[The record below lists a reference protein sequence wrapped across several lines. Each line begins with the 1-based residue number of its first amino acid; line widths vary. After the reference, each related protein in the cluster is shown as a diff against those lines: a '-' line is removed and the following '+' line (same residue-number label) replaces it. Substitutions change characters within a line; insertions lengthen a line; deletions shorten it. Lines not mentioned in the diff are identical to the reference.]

1 MKLKKIIVTLILAVM
16 LLAQFSFIQ
25 FTNFVYAAEEQTNT
39 QLTGNF
45 HYDQLSDT
53 AKKIYAGIVAM
64 RNNGILKT
72 GTENYDLVANGHF
85 TSDEIKSYEDG
96 TINLKKEFQAAR
108 YAFYADF
115 PEVFY
120 VSFNKLA
127 IRTTKDA
134 DGNYHAYVGAGSN
147 TNYRV
152 DGFED
157 QAAVE
162 TAITEFENKVNE
174 IVAEVN
180 NLQIEEG
187 KNAEA
192 EKIKY
197 VHNKITHM
205 AGYRL
210 ETDCTPGYEDFLGT
224 PYGILVKGQGVCE
237 GYARAFKT
245 ILDKLNMTCILVQG
259 LHQSEGALPVAHM
272 WNYVALTDTT
282 ARTADKKWY
291 AVDTTM
297 DDPYTRKVKVPGEDY
312 TDREPGWDIV
322 QGFENTRYL
331 LVGKMMMA
339 KEHTAVEKVE
349 AAGDYVFEYPEL
361 EEEEMGISS
370 VTEVNGLV
378 VKYKQEGNETDEY
391 KAGDYFISYNNM
403 GYRKAI
409 EQGYYILAKYHEYR
423 PGDEV
428 WLEGKWGYFL
438 DDVYAGGFQDRGDYI
453 YLTVPNGEY
462 MEFAVT
468 NLAPGDYANDPTYL
482 SFQGTED
489 DIIAQTGKLYNPSG
503 TYRAKPY
510 IKTQDPVPTADLSV
524 GRTYHVTIVYDDDLI
539 PVEGE
544 EVGYKFESSGPTGAE
559 SAKVENFSF
568 DGKRT
573 ITFDFTPSKMFADDG
588 AGYIIYPT
596 GLVGKNS
603 GKEPMEIMYGAT
615 NQIACAFSMNK
626 YRNWNLFARP
636 TLMADE
642 DLSLTGWKTEDGES
656 VADELKNRIALVTTK
671 TTIDEKEDMNNLM
684 ENKLQQTNQEILK
697 SETYNISLNACK
709 KYVVQTGH
717 RLRLSLGFPAGYGPE
732 DAGVTFKAYHF
743 KKDAKGNVIEVEEIP
758 CVVTQYGLIITCDAF
773 SPFAIAAVNMTEAEK
788 ANKTKQLVLSSVA
801 NGKIVAVN
809 EADNNALKAAGD
821 ILDVNEN
828 ESKTFRIIPNEGY
841 QIETITV
848 CGKTIEITDK
858 DSMEITV
865 NYDDIK
871 DGNVIVDATYIAK
884 EVAQAEEEKGETVV
898 ILKATPAKITMNQ
911 TQITTTINE
920 KLTITP
926 TVEQTQGIQTYQWY
940 KDGVKL
946 EGKTNKVLEIENL
959 KVEDTGRYMLKVTTT
974 LETSSEE
981 TQSDECNV
989 VVRSFDTTVTA
1000 QDTSLNLQDLKP
1012 GDEFSVNVAI
1022 GNFKNMQKGLY
1033 AIEGQLEYDQNVL
1046 EVVLENGKILT
1057 PANGWDETKENLDNL
1072 KFITTGS
1079 GTNNEGIKEGT
1090 IGTIK
1095 LKVKETIQNDI
1106 ETVFKIKAV
1115 AAADGDADIASKDAQ
1130 LKVKVVVPI
1139 PEEDGITSDVY
1150 TIDNETNTIS
1160 KVNADTTVATFKQNV
1175 TSHGELVFTD
1185 KNGNIL
1191 TDESVIGTGTT
1202 LKVGTTLEYTFIVKG
1217 DVDGN
1222 GTITLND
1229 LALIKIHLIG
1239 KELLT
1244 GVYEK
1249 AADIDLNGKVS
1260 INDVASLKLILIG
1273 LE

>member
-1 MKLKKIIVTLILAVM
+1 MKLKKMIVTLILAVM

-25 FTNFVYAAEEQTNT
+25 FTSFVYAADEQTNT
-39 QLTGNF
+39 ELAGRF
-45 HYDQLSDT
+45 HYDQLSAT

-64 RNNGILKT
+64 KDNGILKT
-72 GTENYDLVANGHF
+72 GTENYDLVANGYF
-85 TSDEIKSYEDG
+85 TSEEVKSYEDG
-96 TINLKKEFQAAR
+96 AINLKKEFYAAR

-120 VSFNKLA
+120 VSFDKLA
-127 IRTTKDA
+127 IRTTKDTN
-134 DGNYHAYVGAGSN
+134 GNYHVYVGAGNN
-147 TNYRV
+147 TNYRI
-152 DGFED
+152 DGFKDEE
-157 QAAVE
+157 AVQ

-174 IVAEVN
+174 IVTEVN

-187 KNAEA
+187 KNAET

-197 VHNKITHM
+197 VHNKITRM

-259 LHQSEGALPVAHM
+259 LHESEDGTAVAHM
-272 WNYVALTDTT
+272 WNYVALTDET

-291 AVDTTM
+291 AVDVTM
-297 DDPYTRKVKVPGEDY
+297 DDPYKREVHLPDIDY
-312 TDREPGWDIV
+312 SDAEPGWDIV
-322 QGFENTRYL
+322 EGFENTRYL
-331 LVGKMMMA
+331 LVGKTTMA
-339 KEHTAVEKVE
+339 KEHKAVEKVE
-349 AAGDYVFEYPEL
+349 AAGDYVFQYPEL

-378 VKYKQEGNETDEY
+378 VKYKQEGNETEEY
-391 KAGDYFISYNNM
+391 QAGDYFISYNNM
-403 GYRKAI
+403 GYRKAM

-428 WLEGKWGYFL
+428 WLEGNWGYFL
-438 DDVYAGGFQDRGDYI
+438 DAVYAGGYQDREDHI

-468 NLAPGDYANDPTYL
+468 KLAPGDYVSDPQYL
-482 SFQGTED
+482 NFQGTDE

-503 TYRAKPY
+503 IHRAKPY
-510 IKTQDPVPTADLSV
+510 IKSQEPAATASLSV
-524 GRTYHVTIVYDDDLI
+524 GRTYHVKVVYDDDLLLK
-539 PVEGE
+539 EGE
-544 EVGYKFESSGPTGAE
+544 QVGYKFESSGPTGAE
-559 SAKVENFSF
+559 SGKVENFQF

-588 AGYIIYPT
+588 AHYKVYPT
-596 GLVGKNS
+596 GIVGKNS
-603 GKEPMEIMYGAT
+603 GKEPMQISYGAI
-615 NQIACAFSMNK
+615 NDISCAFRMNQA
-626 YRNWNLFARP
+626 RNWEVFARP

-642 DLSLTGWKTEDGES
+642 DLSLNGWVTEDGETVS
-656 VADELKNRIALVTTK
+656 DKLKNRIALVTTK
-671 TTIDEKEDMNNLM
+671 TTIEQTETMNDLI
-684 ENKLQQTNQEILK
+684 ENELQQTNQEILK
-697 SETYNISLNACK
+697 SETYNISLNVCK
-709 KYVVQTGH
+709 KYVVKTGH
-717 RLRLSLGFPAGYGPE
+717 RLRLSLGFPAGYGPN

-743 KKDAKGNVIEVEEIP
+743 VKDSKGNVTKIEEIP
-758 CVVTQYGLIITCDAF
+758 CVVTQYGLIVTCDSF
-773 SPFAIAAVNMTEAEK
+773 SPFAIAAVNRTEQD
-788 ANKTKQLVLSSVA
+788 NNSTKQLVLSSA
-801 NGKIVAVN
+801 ENGTIVAVN

-821 ILDVNEN
+821 IIAVNEN
-828 ESKTFRIIPNEGY
+828 ESKTFRITPNEGY
-841 QIETITV
+841 EIETITV
-848 CGKTIEITDK
+848 CGKAIEITNK
-858 DSMEITV
+858 DAMEITV
-865 NYDDIK
+865 NYEDIK
-871 DGNVIVDATYIAK
+871 DGNVIVDATFIAK
-884 EVAQAEEEKGETVV
+884 QVAQAEEERGETVV
-898 ILKATPAKITMNQ
+898 TLKATPAQITMNQ

-926 TVEQTQGIQTYQWY
+926 TVEEVAGIQTYQWY
-940 KDGVKL
+940 KDGAKL
-946 EGKTNKVLEIENL
+946 EGKTNKVLEIEKL
-959 KVEDTGRYMLKVTTT
+959 TVEDTGRYMLKVTTT

-981 TQSDECNV
+981 TQSAECNV
-989 VVRSFDTTVTA
+989 VVRSFDTTITA
-1000 QDTSLNLQDLKP
+1000 QDTNLNLQDLKP
-1012 GDEFSVNVAI
+1012 GDIFNVNVAI
-1022 GNFKNMQKGLY
+1022 GNFRNMQKGLY

-1057 PANGWDETKENLDNL
+1057 PANGWEATKENLDTF

-1079 GTNNEGIKEGT
+1079 GTNNEGIKEGP

-1095 LKVKETIQNDI
+1095 LKVKETIANDI

-1115 AAADGDADIASKDAQ
+1115 AAADGDADIASNDAE

-1139 PEEDGITSDVY
+1139 PEEDGITSEVY

-1160 KVNADTTVATFKQNV
+1160 KVNANTTVATFKQNV

-1185 KNGNIL
+1185 KDGNTL

-1202 LKVGTTLEYTFIVKG
+1202 LRVGTTLQYTFIVKS

-1222 GTITLND
+1222 GTITPND

-1260 INDVASLKLILIG
+1260 INDVAGLKLILIG

>member
-1 MKLKKIIVTLILAVM
+1 MKLKKIIVTLLLAIM
-16 LLAQFSFIQ
+16 LVAQFSFIQ
-25 FTNFVYAAEEQTNT
+25 FSNFVHAASEQKNT
-39 QLTGNF
+39 ELTGKF
-45 HYDQLSDT
+45 HYDQLTAT
-53 AKKIYAGIVAM
+53 AKKIYAGLVAM
-64 RNNGILKT
+64 KDNGILKT
-72 GTENYDLVANGHF
+72 GTEKYDLVANGHF
-85 TSDEIKSYEDG
+85 SSEEIKSQEDG
-96 TINLKKEFQAAR
+96 TINLKKEFYAAR

-115 PEVFY
+115 PEIFY
-120 VSFNKLA
+120 VNFNKLA

-134 DGNYHAYVGAGSN
+134 DGNYHAYVGAGNN

-187 KNAEA
+187 KNAET

-259 LHQSEGALPVAHM
+259 LHQSEGSLPVAHM

-322 QGFENTRYL
+322 EGFENTRYL

-468 NLAPGDYANDPTYL
+468 KLAPGDYVNDPKYL

-503 TYRAKPY
+503 IYRAKPY
-510 IKTQDPVPTADLSV
+510 IKTQDPAPTADLSV

-539 PVEGE
+539 PVEGK
-544 EVGYKFESSGPTGAE
+544 EVGYKFESSGPTGAQ
-559 SAKVENFSF
+559 SAKVENYRF

-801 NGKIVAVN
+801 NGTIVAVN

-821 ILDVNEN
+821 ILAVNEN

-848 CGKTIEITDK
+848 CGKAIEITNK
-858 DSMEITV
+858 DGMEITV

-884 EVAQAEEEKGETVV
+884 EVAQEEEERGETVV
-898 ILKATPAKITMNQ
+898 IPEAMPATITMPKADVAAPGQN
-911 TQITTTINE
+911 I
-920 KLTITP
+920 TITP
-926 TVEQTQGIQTYQWY
+926 TVSETTGIQTYQWY
-940 KDGVKL
+940 KDDTKL
-946 EGKTNKVLEIENL
+946 EGKTNKVLEINN
-959 KVEDTGRYMLKVTTT
+959 VTMQTAGYYTLKVTTT
-974 LETSSEE
+974 LETSSVEVE
-981 TQSDECNV
+981 SSKYQIVVGEKSFVTTITASKPEINV
-989 VVRSFDTTVTA
+989 KA
-1000 QDTSLNLQDLKP
+1000 LKP
-1012 GDEFSVNVAI
+1012 GQEFEVKIDLSQYVNI
-1022 GNFKNMQKGLY
+1022 IDGLSG
-1033 AIEGQLEYDQNVL
+1033 IEGKLDYTREVL
-1046 EVVLENGKILT
+1046 EAIMLTDADGKQTLLSTTEN
-1057 PANGWDETKENLDNL
+1057 WDPSLENLDTL
-1072 KFITTGS
+1072 QFITTGNKV
-1079 GTNNEGIKEGT
+1079 GEGT
-1090 IGTIK
+1090 LATIK
-1095 LKVKETIQNDI
+1095 FKVKENLTNDMSAYI
-1106 ETVFKIKAV
+1106 SIKDIHGSDAKYIAV
-1115 AAADGDADIASKDAQ
+1115 SQDATLEVAVVGTPNLTTTQYEIDGNNI
-1130 LKVKVVVPI
+1130 
-1139 PEEDGITSDVY
+1139 
-1150 TIDNETNTIS
+1150 IS
-1160 KVNADTTVATFKQNV
+1160 KITLGTTVAQFKQNV
-1175 TSHGELVFTD
+1175 TTYGNLEFKD
-1185 KNGNIL
+1185 KNGVSL
-1191 TDESVIGTGTT
+1191 KEESTIGTGTILTVSTKTGEKLNYT
-1202 LKVGTTLEYTFIVKG
+1202 LAVTRDINGDGRITPEDLVK
-1217 DVDGN
+1217 
-1222 GTITLND
+1222 
-1229 LALIKIHLIG
+1229 IKLHLIATE
-1239 KELLT
+1239 KLT
-1244 GVYEK
+1244 GAYLK
-1249 AADIDLNGKVS
+1249 AADIDADNKIS
-1260 INDVASLKLILIG
+1260 INDVAKLKLILIG
-1273 LE
+1273 VE